1 MSDGQLAQTH
11 EEWAKTY
18 DELQQLRDKLEAI
31 TSQPVT
37 DQQIE
42 DIEKELGMGYT
53 AWDMV
58 HPKELVS
65 AVLKVMLR

>member
-1 MSDGQLAQTH
+1 MSDGQIAQTH
-11 EEWAKTY
+11 EEWVKVH

-42 DIEKELGMGYT
+42 DIEKELGMGSGG
-53 AWDMV
+53 WDMV